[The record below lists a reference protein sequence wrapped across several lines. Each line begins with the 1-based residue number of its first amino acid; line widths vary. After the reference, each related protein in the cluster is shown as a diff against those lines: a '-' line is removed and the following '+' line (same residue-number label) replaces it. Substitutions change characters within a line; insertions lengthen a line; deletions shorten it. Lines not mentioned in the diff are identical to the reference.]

1 MPELRVVAVSNDGTR
16 LVLKAADSTE
26 YTLPIDE
33 RLRAAVRG
41 DRPRL
46 GQIEIEVESH
56 LRPRDIQAR
65 IRAGATAEEVAQLA
79 GIPVDRV
86 RRFEGPVLAERAFM
100 AERARKTPVRRPGEN
115 AGPQLGEAVQERLL
129 LRGAEK
135 DTVQWDSWRR
145 DDGTWEVL
153 LVYRVAGEP
162 HSASWTYD
170 PPRRLVQAVDDEAR
184 SLIGESDD
192 LAAPEPSFPFVPR
205 IARLPRD
212 RPLDRARGT
221 SRPSLP
227 PLRARRGDRASERDS
242 LTSLLEAVPSFR
254 GDMVVP
260 GTALRARTAG
270 GARRA
275 NRRRRSPR
283 PPRPRPVPPTRTS
296 SCPAR
301 SAATATGSSAP
312 PTARPRRTASVR
324 AAARRSRAGT
334 RSCSARGARSRSS
347 GLRQSDRS
355 HATVSPVSACCRLAT
370 VRRRQVGIVRCG
382 PVSFRRG
389 PGARATAT
397 GGRAPRRPGG
407 PASEDHSDHE
417 PTYRAAGMPATASAS
432 TSWAPETPE
441 PQ

>member
-153 LVYRVAGEP
+153 LVYCVAGEP

-170 PPRRLVQAVDDEAR
+170 PPRRLVQAVDEEAR
-184 SLIGESDD
+184 SLIGESED
-192 LAAPEPSFPFVPR
+192 LGAPEPSFPFVPR

-212 RPLDRARGT
+212 RPLDRALD
-221 SRPSLP
+221 RPSLP
-227 PLRARRGDRASERDS
+227 PAEPVEESAGERDS

-260 GTALRARTAG
+260 ERPSETASIEEPPALEEEPEVEEPPAPAASAG
-270 GARRA
+270 SAYADVLMPRSVASHRDRLIGATDRQAEADGVRPGRRA
-275 NRRRRSPR
+275 A
-283 PPRPRPVPPTRTS
+283 VPS
-296 SCPAR
+296 WDEI
-301 SAATATGSSAP
+301 
-312 PTARPRRTASVR
+312 VF
-324 AAARRSRAGT
+324 GT
-334 RSCSARGARSRSS
+334 RRKK
-347 GLRQSDRS
+347 Q
-355 HATVSPVSACCRLAT
+355 
-370 VRRRQVGIVRCG
+370 
-382 PVSFRRG
+382 
-389 PGARATAT
+389 
-397 GGRAPRRPGG
+397 
-407 PASEDHSDHE
+407 E
-417 PTYRAAGMPATASAS
+417 
-432 TSWAPETPE
+432 
-441 PQ
+441 

>member
-16 LVLKAADSTE
+16 LVLKAADATE

-65 IRAGATAEEVAQLA
+65 IRAGASAEEVAQLA

-170 PPRRLVQAVDDEAR
+170 PPRRLVQAVDEEAR
-184 SLIGESDD
+184 SLIGESED

-212 RPLDRARGT
+212 RPLDR
-221 SRPSLP
+221 SLDRPSLP
-227 PLRARRGDRASERDS
+227 AQASEPVEESTGERDS

-254 GDMVVP
+254 GDLVVP
-260 GTALRARTAG
+260 ERPAEALPPPPPPEEPAAVEPEEEEPPAPAASAG
-270 GARRA
+270 SAYADVLMPRSVTSHRDRLVGATDRQAEADGVRPGRRA
-275 NRRRRSPR
+275 A
-283 PPRPRPVPPTRTS
+283 VPS
-296 SCPAR
+296 WDEI
-301 SAATATGSSAP
+301 
-312 PTARPRRTASVR
+312 VF
-324 AAARRSRAGT
+324 GT
-334 RSCSARGARSRSS
+334 RRKK
-347 GLRQSDRS
+347 Q
-355 HATVSPVSACCRLAT
+355 
-370 VRRRQVGIVRCG
+370 
-382 PVSFRRG
+382 
-389 PGARATAT
+389 
-397 GGRAPRRPGG
+397 
-407 PASEDHSDHE
+407 E
-417 PTYRAAGMPATASAS
+417 
-432 TSWAPETPE
+432 
-441 PQ
+441 

>member
-65 IRAGATAEEVAQLA
+65 IRAGATAEEVAQMA

-115 AGPQLGEAVQERLL
+115 SGPPLGEAVQERLL

-145 DDGTWEVL
+145 DDGTWEVM

-212 RPLDRARGT
+212 RPLDRSADRE
-221 SRPSLP
+221 RPSLP
-227 PLRARRGDRASERDS
+227 AQASEPLEESTGERDS

-254 GDMVVP
+254 GDLVVP
-260 GTALRARTAG
+260 ELPAAEPEEETVVTEPEAEEPPAPAASAG
-270 GARRA
+270 SAYADVLMPRSVGSHRDRLIGATDRQAEADGVRPGRRA
-275 NRRRRSPR
+275 A
-283 PPRPRPVPPTRTS
+283 VPS
-296 SCPAR
+296 WDEI
-301 SAATATGSSAP
+301 
-312 PTARPRRTASVR
+312 VF
-324 AAARRSRAGT
+324 GT
-334 RSCSARGARSRSS
+334 RRKK
-347 GLRQSDRS
+347 Q
-355 HATVSPVSACCRLAT
+355 
-370 VRRRQVGIVRCG
+370 
-382 PVSFRRG
+382 
-389 PGARATAT
+389 
-397 GGRAPRRPGG
+397 
-407 PASEDHSDHE
+407 E
-417 PTYRAAGMPATASAS
+417 
-432 TSWAPETPE
+432 
-441 PQ
+441 

>member
-1 MPELRVVAVSNDGTR
+1 MTSAGTTREVPMPELRVVAVSNDGTR

-33 RLRAAVRG
+33 RLRAAVRN
-41 DRPRL
+41 DRARL

-65 IRAGATAEEVAQLA
+65 IRAGASAEEVAQLA

-115 AGPQLGEAVQERLL
+115 TGPQLGEAVAERLL

-135 DTVQWDSWRR
+135 DTTQWDSWRR

-184 SLIGESDD
+184 ALIGEADD
-192 LAAPEPSFPFVPR
+192 TPEPSFPFVPR

-212 RPLDRARGT
+212 RDRDRDRDRMSAERGGEE
-221 SRPSLP
+221 SDSAPVS
-227 PLRARRGDRASERDS
+227 ASASADEGIGGERDS
-242 LTSLLEAVPSFR
+242 LTSLLEAVPNFR

-260 GTALRARTAG
+260 EAPVASAAQQDEPDEEPEAVEPPAPAASAGSAYADVLMPRSVAGHRDRLTGTTDRQAEADGVRPG
-270 GARRA
+270 RRA
-275 NRRRRSPR
+275 A
-283 PPRPRPVPPTRTS
+283 VPS
-296 SCPAR
+296 WDEI
-301 SAATATGSSAP
+301 
-312 PTARPRRTASVR
+312 VF
-324 AAARRSRAGT
+324 GT
-334 RSCSARGARSRSS
+334 RRKK
-347 GLRQSDRS
+347 Q
-355 HATVSPVSACCRLAT
+355 
-370 VRRRQVGIVRCG
+370 
-382 PVSFRRG
+382 
-389 PGARATAT
+389 
-397 GGRAPRRPGG
+397 
-407 PASEDHSDHE
+407 E
-417 PTYRAAGMPATASAS
+417 
-432 TSWAPETPE
+432 
-441 PQ
+441 

>member
-33 RLRAAVRG
+33 RLRAAVRN
-41 DRPRL
+41 DRARL

-65 IRAGATAEEVAQLA
+65 IRAGASAEEVAQFA

-115 AGPQLGEAVQERLL
+115 TGPQLGEAVQERLL
-129 LRGAEK
+129 LRGADKE
-135 DTVQWDSWRR
+135 TVQWDSWRR

-170 PPRRLVQAVDDEAR
+170 PPRRLVQALDDEAR
-184 SLIGESDD
+184 SLIGETDD
-192 LAAPEPSFPFVPR
+192 VAAPEPSFPFVPR

-212 RPLDRARGT
+212 RPLDR
-221 SRPSLP
+221 SLDRQIE
-227 PLRARRGDRASERDS
+227 RATPVAEPEEYVSSASAGERDS

-260 GTALRARTAG
+260 ERPVQPEPAALEPAEEAEADESSAAAASAAGAGSAYADVLMPRAVAGHRDRLTGTTDRQAEADGVRPG
-270 GARRA
+270 RRA
-275 NRRRRSPR
+275 A
-283 PPRPRPVPPTRTS
+283 VPS
-296 SCPAR
+296 WDEI
-301 SAATATGSSAP
+301 
-312 PTARPRRTASVR
+312 VF
-324 AAARRSRAGT
+324 GT
-334 RSCSARGARSRSS
+334 RRKK
-347 GLRQSDRS
+347 QD
-355 HATVSPVSACCRLAT
+355 
-370 VRRRQVGIVRCG
+370 
-382 PVSFRRG
+382 
-389 PGARATAT
+389 
-397 GGRAPRRPGG
+397 
-407 PASEDHSDHE
+407 
-417 PTYRAAGMPATASAS
+417 
-432 TSWAPETPE
+432 
-441 PQ
+441 

>member
-115 AGPQLGEAVQERLL
+115 AAGPQLGEAVQERLL
-129 LRGAEK
+129 IRGAEK

-192 LAAPEPSFPFVPR
+192 LGAPEPSFPFVPR

-212 RPLDRARGT
+212 RQAE
-221 SRPSLP
+221 RPVLP
-227 PLRARRGDRASERDS
+227 AVTPESDEEAVSERDS
-242 LTSLLEAVPSFR
+242 LTSILEAVPSYR
-254 GDMVVP
+254 GDLVVP
-260 GTALRARTAG
+260 ELPVAEPQDDSVEEVDEESAAPAASAG
-270 GARRA
+270 SAYADVLMPPRSVGGHRDRLIGATDRQAEADGVRPGRRA
-275 NRRRRSPR
+275 A
-283 PPRPRPVPPTRTS
+283 VPS
-296 SCPAR
+296 WDEI
-301 SAATATGSSAP
+301 
-312 PTARPRRTASVR
+312 VF
-324 AAARRSRAGT
+324 GT
-334 RSCSARGARSRSS
+334 RRKK
-347 GLRQSDRS
+347 Q
-355 HATVSPVSACCRLAT
+355 
-370 VRRRQVGIVRCG
+370 
-382 PVSFRRG
+382 
-389 PGARATAT
+389 
-397 GGRAPRRPGG
+397 
-407 PASEDHSDHE
+407 E
-417 PTYRAAGMPATASAS
+417 
-432 TSWAPETPE
+432 
-441 PQ
+441 

>member
-115 AGPQLGEAVQERLL
+115 SGPLLGEAVQERLV

-184 SLIGESDD
+184 SLIGESED
-192 LAAPEPSFPFVPR
+192 LAVPEPSFPFVPR

-212 RPLDRARGT
+212 RPLDRSGDRDRE
-221 SRPSLP
+221 RPSLP
-227 PLRARRGDRASERDS
+227 AQSSDPVEETIGERDS

-260 GTALRARTAG
+260 ERPVEIPEEPAPEPAAEEPPAPAASAG
-270 GARRA
+270 SAYADVLMPRSVGSHRDRLIGATDRQAEADGVRPGRRA
-275 NRRRRSPR
+275 A
-283 PPRPRPVPPTRTS
+283 VPS
-296 SCPAR
+296 WDEI
-301 SAATATGSSAP
+301 
-312 PTARPRRTASVR
+312 VF
-324 AAARRSRAGT
+324 GT
-334 RSCSARGARSRSS
+334 RRKK
-347 GLRQSDRS
+347 Q
-355 HATVSPVSACCRLAT
+355 
-370 VRRRQVGIVRCG
+370 
-382 PVSFRRG
+382 
-389 PGARATAT
+389 
-397 GGRAPRRPGG
+397 
-407 PASEDHSDHE
+407 E
-417 PTYRAAGMPATASAS
+417 
-432 TSWAPETPE
+432 
-441 PQ
+441 

>member
-65 IRAGATAEEVAQLA
+65 IRAGASAEEVAQLA

-129 LRGAEK
+129 IRGAEK

-153 LVYRVAGEP
+153 LVYLVAGEP

-192 LAAPEPSFPFVPR
+192 LVAPEPSFPFVPR

-212 RPLDRARGT
+212 RPLDRALDRQME
-221 SRPSLP
+221 RPSLP
-227 PLRARRGDRASERDS
+227 PSEPVDEGAGDRDS

-260 GTALRARTAG
+260 ERPSTTELPPAEEPAPEPETEEPPAPAASAG
-270 GARRA
+270 AGSAYADVLMPRSVGSHRDRLVGATDRQAEADGVRPGRRA
-275 NRRRRSPR
+275 A
-283 PPRPRPVPPTRTS
+283 VPS
-296 SCPAR
+296 WDEI
-301 SAATATGSSAP
+301 
-312 PTARPRRTASVR
+312 VF
-324 AAARRSRAGT
+324 GT
-334 RSCSARGARSRSS
+334 RRKK
-347 GLRQSDRS
+347 QD
-355 HATVSPVSACCRLAT
+355 
-370 VRRRQVGIVRCG
+370 
-382 PVSFRRG
+382 
-389 PGARATAT
+389 
-397 GGRAPRRPGG
+397 
-407 PASEDHSDHE
+407 
-417 PTYRAAGMPATASAS
+417 
-432 TSWAPETPE
+432 
-441 PQ
+441 

>member
-65 IRAGATAEEVAQLA
+65 IRAGATAEEVAQMA

-115 AGPQLGEAVQERLL
+115 SGPPLGEAVQERLL
-129 LRGAEK
+129 LRGADK

-153 LVYRVAGEP
+153 LVYLVAGEP

-170 PPRRLVQAVDDEAR
+170 PPRRLVQAVDSEAR
-184 SLIGESDD
+184 ALIGESED
-192 LAAPEPSFPFVPR
+192 LAAAEPSFPFVPR

-212 RPLDRARGT
+212 RPLDRTLDREQRE
-221 SRPSLP
+221 RPSLP
-227 PLRARRGDRASERDS
+227 PPPSEPAEETAVTASAERDS

-254 GDMVVP
+254 GDLVVP
-260 GTALRARTAG
+260 ERAVEPADEPVEEPEVEEAPAPAASAG
-270 GARRA
+270 SAYADVLMPRSVASHRDRLTGSTDRQAEADGVRPGRRA
-275 NRRRRSPR
+275 A
-283 PPRPRPVPPTRTS
+283 VPS
-296 SCPAR
+296 WDEI
-301 SAATATGSSAP
+301 
-312 PTARPRRTASVR
+312 VF
-324 AAARRSRAGT
+324 GT
-334 RSCSARGARSRSS
+334 RRKK
-347 GLRQSDRS
+347 Q
-355 HATVSPVSACCRLAT
+355 
-370 VRRRQVGIVRCG
+370 
-382 PVSFRRG
+382 
-389 PGARATAT
+389 
-397 GGRAPRRPGG
+397 
-407 PASEDHSDHE
+407 E
-417 PTYRAAGMPATASAS
+417 
-432 TSWAPETPE
+432 
-441 PQ
+441 

>member
-16 LVLKAADSTE
+16 LVLKAADATE

-65 IRAGATAEEVAQLA
+65 IRAGATAEEVAQMA

-115 AGPQLGEAVQERLL
+115 SGPPLGEAVQERLL
-129 LRGAEK
+129 LRGADK

-153 LVYRVAGEP
+153 LVYLVAGEP

-184 SLIGESDD
+184 ALIGESDD

-212 RPLDRARGT
+212 RPLDR
-221 SRPSLP
+221 P
-227 PLRARRGDRASERDS
+227 GDRERERPGLPAPSAEPVAEEGERDS

-254 GDMVVP
+254 GDLVVP
-260 GTALRARTAG
+260 ERPSAAPEPVEEPAEEPEAEEPPAPAASAG
-270 GARRA
+270 AGSAYADVLMPRSVGSHRDRLVGSTDRQAEADGVRPGRRA
-275 NRRRRSPR
+275 A
-283 PPRPRPVPPTRTS
+283 VPS
-296 SCPAR
+296 WDEI
-301 SAATATGSSAP
+301 
-312 PTARPRRTASVR
+312 VF
-324 AAARRSRAGT
+324 GT
-334 RSCSARGARSRSS
+334 RRKK
-347 GLRQSDRS
+347 Q
-355 HATVSPVSACCRLAT
+355 
-370 VRRRQVGIVRCG
+370 
-382 PVSFRRG
+382 
-389 PGARATAT
+389 
-397 GGRAPRRPGG
+397 
-407 PASEDHSDHE
+407 E
-417 PTYRAAGMPATASAS
+417 
-432 TSWAPETPE
+432 
-441 PQ
+441 

>member
-65 IRAGATAEEVAQLA
+65 IRAGATAEEVAQMA

-115 AGPQLGEAVQERLL
+115 SGPPLGEAVQERLL

-212 RPLDRARGT
+212 RPLDRPGDRE
-221 SRPSLP
+221 RPSLP
-227 PLRARRGDRASERDS
+227 AQASEPAEESTAATASASASGERDS

-254 GDMVVP
+254 GDLVVP
-260 GTALRARTAG
+260 ERAPEPAAEEPESEPEAEEPPAPAASAG
-270 GARRA
+270 SAYADVLMPRSVGSHRDRLIGSTDRQAEADGVRPGRRA
-275 NRRRRSPR
+275 A
-283 PPRPRPVPPTRTS
+283 VPS
-296 SCPAR
+296 WDEI
-301 SAATATGSSAP
+301 
-312 PTARPRRTASVR
+312 VF
-324 AAARRSRAGT
+324 GT
-334 RSCSARGARSRSS
+334 RRKK
-347 GLRQSDRS
+347 Q
-355 HATVSPVSACCRLAT
+355 
-370 VRRRQVGIVRCG
+370 
-382 PVSFRRG
+382 
-389 PGARATAT
+389 
-397 GGRAPRRPGG
+397 
-407 PASEDHSDHE
+407 E
-417 PTYRAAGMPATASAS
+417 
-432 TSWAPETPE
+432 
-441 PQ
+441 

>member
-65 IRAGATAEEVAQLA
+65 IRAGATAEEVAQMA

-115 AGPQLGEAVQERLL
+115 SGPPLGEAVQERLMV
-129 LRGAEK
+129 RGVDK

-153 LVYRVAGEP
+153 LVYRVASEP

-184 SLIGESDD
+184 MLIGESDD

-212 RPLDRARGT
+212 RPLDRPADRE
-221 SRPSLP
+221 RPSLP
-227 PLRARRGDRASERDS
+227 AQASEPLEESTATGERDS

-254 GDMVVP
+254 GDLVVP
-260 GTALRARTAG
+260 ERPAPEPEEEEPLVVEPEEEE
-270 GARRA
+270 
-275 NRRRRSPR
+275 PR
-283 PPRPRPVPPTRTS
+283 PLPPRPVPPTRTS
-296 SCPAR
+296 SCRAP
-301 SAATATGSSAP
+301 SAATATGSSVP
-312 PTARPRRTASVR
+312 PTAKPRPTASVR
-324 AAARRSRAGT
+324 VAEPPSRAGT
-334 RSCSARGARSRSS
+334 RSCSGRGARSRSS
-347 GLRQSDRS
+347 RD
-355 HATVSPVSACCRLAT
+355 T
-370 VRRRQVGIVRCG
+370 RR
-382 PVSFRRG
+382 
-389 PGARATAT
+389 
-397 GGRAPRRPGG
+397 
-407 PASEDHSDHE
+407 
-417 PTYRAAGMPATASAS
+417 
-432 TSWAPETPE
+432 
-441 PQ
+441 

>member
-115 AGPQLGEAVQERLL
+115 SGPLLGEAVQERLL

-145 DDGTWEVL
+145 DDGTWEVM

-192 LAAPEPSFPFVPR
+192 LAVPEPSFPFVPR
-205 IARLPRD
+205 IARLPRERSMD
-212 RPLDRARGT
+212 RALDRSDRE
-221 SRPSLP
+221 RPGLP
-227 PLRARRGDRASERDS
+227 APSAEPAEESTGERDS

-254 GDMVVP
+254 GDLVVP
-260 GTALRARTAG
+260 ERPAEPAEEPDDEPAAEEPPAPAASAG
-270 GARRA
+270 SAYADVLMPRSVGSHRDRLIGATDRQAEADGVRPGRRA
-275 NRRRRSPR
+275 A
-283 PPRPRPVPPTRTS
+283 VPS
-296 SCPAR
+296 WDEI
-301 SAATATGSSAP
+301 
-312 PTARPRRTASVR
+312 VF
-324 AAARRSRAGT
+324 GT
-334 RSCSARGARSRSS
+334 RRKK
-347 GLRQSDRS
+347 Q
-355 HATVSPVSACCRLAT
+355 
-370 VRRRQVGIVRCG
+370 
-382 PVSFRRG
+382 
-389 PGARATAT
+389 
-397 GGRAPRRPGG
+397 
-407 PASEDHSDHE
+407 E
-417 PTYRAAGMPATASAS
+417 
-432 TSWAPETPE
+432 
-441 PQ
+441 

>member
-33 RLRAAVRG
+33 RLRAAVRN
-41 DRPRL
+41 DRARL

-65 IRAGATAEEVAQLA
+65 IRAGASAEEVAQFA

-115 AGPQLGEAVQERLL
+115 TGPQLGEAVQERLL
-129 LRGAEK
+129 LRGADKE
-135 DTVQWDSWRR
+135 TVQWDSWRR

-184 SLIGESDD
+184 SLIGETDD
-192 LAAPEPSFPFVPR
+192 VAAPEPSFPFVPR

-212 RPLDRARGT
+212 RPLDRALDRQME
-221 SRPSLP
+221 RPTP
-227 PLRARRGDRASERDS
+227 PPPPEPEERIGGVTASERDS

-260 GTALRARTAG
+260 ERPAPPEPPALEPAVREPEAEEPPAPAASAGAGSAYADVLMPRAVAGHRDRLTGTTDRQAEADGVRPG
-270 GARRA
+270 RRA
-275 NRRRRSPR
+275 A
-283 PPRPRPVPPTRTS
+283 VPS
-296 SCPAR
+296 WDEI
-301 SAATATGSSAP
+301 
-312 PTARPRRTASVR
+312 VF
-324 AAARRSRAGT
+324 GT
-334 RSCSARGARSRSS
+334 RRKK
-347 GLRQSDRS
+347 QD
-355 HATVSPVSACCRLAT
+355 
-370 VRRRQVGIVRCG
+370 
-382 PVSFRRG
+382 
-389 PGARATAT
+389 
-397 GGRAPRRPGG
+397 
-407 PASEDHSDHE
+407 
-417 PTYRAAGMPATASAS
+417 
-432 TSWAPETPE
+432 
-441 PQ
+441 

>member
-65 IRAGATAEEVAQLA
+65 IRAGATAEEVAQMA

-115 AGPQLGEAVQERLL
+115 SGPPLGEAVQERLL

-153 LVYRVAGEP
+153 LVYCVAGEP

-184 SLIGESDD
+184 MLIGESDD

-212 RPLDRARGT
+212 RPLDRSADRE
-221 SRPSLP
+221 RPSLP
-227 PLRARRGDRASERDS
+227 PAASDAVEESAGERDS

-254 GDMVVP
+254 GDLVVP
-260 GTALRARTAG
+260 ERPAPEPEEEPVAEPEEEEPPAPAASAG
-270 GARRA
+270 SAYADVLMPRSVGSHRDRLIGATDRQAEADGVRPGRRA
-275 NRRRRSPR
+275 A
-283 PPRPRPVPPTRTS
+283 VPS
-296 SCPAR
+296 WDEI
-301 SAATATGSSAP
+301 
-312 PTARPRRTASVR
+312 VF
-324 AAARRSRAGT
+324 GT
-334 RSCSARGARSRSS
+334 RRKK
-347 GLRQSDRS
+347 Q
-355 HATVSPVSACCRLAT
+355 
-370 VRRRQVGIVRCG
+370 
-382 PVSFRRG
+382 
-389 PGARATAT
+389 
-397 GGRAPRRPGG
+397 
-407 PASEDHSDHE
+407 E
-417 PTYRAAGMPATASAS
+417 
-432 TSWAPETPE
+432 
-441 PQ
+441 

>member
-16 LVLKAADSTE
+16 LVLKAADATE

-65 IRAGATAEEVAQLA
+65 IRAGATAEEVAQMA

-129 LRGAEK
+129 IRGAEK

-184 SLIGESDD
+184 SLIGESED

-212 RPLDRARGT
+212 RPLDGRIERE
-221 SRPSLP
+221 RPSLP
-227 PLRARRGDRASERDS
+227 VPALEPAEETASERDS

-254 GDMVVP
+254 GDLVVP
-260 GTALRARTAG
+260 ERPSEAPAPEEPADEPAEEEPPAPAASAG
-270 GARRA
+270 SAYADVLMPRSVGSHRDRLIGSTDRQAEADGVRPGRRA
-275 NRRRRSPR
+275 A
-283 PPRPRPVPPTRTS
+283 VPS
-296 SCPAR
+296 WDEI
-301 SAATATGSSAP
+301 
-312 PTARPRRTASVR
+312 VF
-324 AAARRSRAGT
+324 GT
-334 RSCSARGARSRSS
+334 RRKK
-347 GLRQSDRS
+347 Q
-355 HATVSPVSACCRLAT
+355 
-370 VRRRQVGIVRCG
+370 
-382 PVSFRRG
+382 
-389 PGARATAT
+389 
-397 GGRAPRRPGG
+397 
-407 PASEDHSDHE
+407 E
-417 PTYRAAGMPATASAS
+417 
-432 TSWAPETPE
+432 
-441 PQ
+441 

>member
-33 RLRAAVRG
+33 RLRAAVRN
-41 DRPRL
+41 DRARL

-65 IRAGATAEEVAQLA
+65 IRAGASAEEVAQLA
-79 GIPVDRV
+79 GIPVERV

-184 SLIGESDD
+184 ALIGETDD
-192 LAAPEPSFPFVPR
+192 AIGVTHEPSFPFVPR

-212 RPLDRARGT
+212 RPLDRT
-221 SRPSLP
+221 PDRPAQLP
-227 PLRARRGDRASERDS
+227 APAPEPEETERDS

-254 GDMVVP
+254 GDLVVP
-260 GTALRARTAG
+260 ERPAPEDPATEPVQEPAAEEPPAPAASAGAGSAYADVLMPRSVTGHRDRLTGTTDRQAEADGVRPG
-270 GARRA
+270 RRA
-275 NRRRRSPR
+275 A
-283 PPRPRPVPPTRTS
+283 VPS
-296 SCPAR
+296 WDEI
-301 SAATATGSSAP
+301 
-312 PTARPRRTASVR
+312 VF
-324 AAARRSRAGT
+324 GT
-334 RSCSARGARSRSS
+334 RRKK
-347 GLRQSDRS
+347 Q
-355 HATVSPVSACCRLAT
+355 
-370 VRRRQVGIVRCG
+370 
-382 PVSFRRG
+382 
-389 PGARATAT
+389 
-397 GGRAPRRPGG
+397 
-407 PASEDHSDHE
+407 E
-417 PTYRAAGMPATASAS
+417 
-432 TSWAPETPE
+432 
-441 PQ
+441 

>member
-33 RLRAAVRG
+33 RLRAAVRN
-41 DRPRL
+41 DRARL

-65 IRAGATAEEVAQLA
+65 IRAGASAEEVAQMA

-115 AGPQLGEAVQERLL
+115 SGPQLGEAVAERLL

-135 DTVQWDSWRR
+135 DTTQWDSWRR

-184 SLIGESDD
+184 ALIGEADD
-192 LAAPEPSFPFVPR
+192 TPEPSFPFVPR

-212 RPLDRARGT
+212 RDRDRDRPLAERGGEE
-221 SRPSLP
+221 SDGAAP
-227 PLRARRGDRASERDS
+227 ASASASADDGVGGERDS
-242 LTSLLEAVPSFR
+242 LTSLLEAVPNFR

-260 GTALRARTAG
+260 DAPAASAAQQDEPDEEPEAVEPPAPAASAGSAYADVLMPRSVAGHRDRLTGTTDRQAEADGVRPG
-270 GARRA
+270 RRA
-275 NRRRRSPR
+275 A
-283 PPRPRPVPPTRTS
+283 VPS
-296 SCPAR
+296 WDEI
-301 SAATATGSSAP
+301 
-312 PTARPRRTASVR
+312 VF
-324 AAARRSRAGT
+324 GT
-334 RSCSARGARSRSS
+334 RRKK
-347 GLRQSDRS
+347 Q
-355 HATVSPVSACCRLAT
+355 
-370 VRRRQVGIVRCG
+370 
-382 PVSFRRG
+382 
-389 PGARATAT
+389 
-397 GGRAPRRPGG
+397 
-407 PASEDHSDHE
+407 E
-417 PTYRAAGMPATASAS
+417 
-432 TSWAPETPE
+432 
-441 PQ
+441 

>member
-33 RLRAAVRG
+33 RLRVAVRG

-65 IRAGATAEEVAQLA
+65 IRAGATAEEVAQMA

-115 AGPQLGEAVQERLL
+115 SGPPLGEAVQERLV
-129 LRGAEK
+129 LRGADK

-153 LVYRVAGEP
+153 LVYVVAGEP

-170 PPRRLVQAVDDEAR
+170 PPRRLVQAVDSEAR
-184 SLIGESDD
+184 ALIGESDD
-192 LAAPEPSFPFVPR
+192 LAAAEPSFPFVPR

-212 RPLDRARGT
+212 RPLDRSLDREQRE
-221 SRPSLP
+221 RPSLP
-227 PLRARRGDRASERDS
+227 PAPSEPPEETAATASVERERDS

-254 GDMVVP
+254 GDLVVP
-260 GTALRARTAG
+260 ERAPEPVEEPAEEPEVEEPPAPAASAG
-270 GARRA
+270 SAYADVLMPRSVASHRDRLTGSTDRQAEADGVRPGRRA
-275 NRRRRSPR
+275 A
-283 PPRPRPVPPTRTS
+283 VPS
-296 SCPAR
+296 WDEI
-301 SAATATGSSAP
+301 
-312 PTARPRRTASVR
+312 VF
-324 AAARRSRAGT
+324 GT
-334 RSCSARGARSRSS
+334 RRKK
-347 GLRQSDRS
+347 Q
-355 HATVSPVSACCRLAT
+355 
-370 VRRRQVGIVRCG
+370 
-382 PVSFRRG
+382 
-389 PGARATAT
+389 
-397 GGRAPRRPGG
+397 
-407 PASEDHSDHE
+407 E
-417 PTYRAAGMPATASAS
+417 
-432 TSWAPETPE
+432 
-441 PQ
+441 

>member
-65 IRAGATAEEVAQLA
+65 IRAGATAEEVAQMA

-115 AGPQLGEAVQERLL
+115 SGPLLGEAVQERLL

-184 SLIGESDD
+184 ALIGESDD
-192 LAAPEPSFPFVPR
+192 LGAPEPSFPFVPR
-205 IARLPRD
+205 IARLPRE
-212 RPLDRARGT
+212 RTLDRGADRE
-221 SRPSLP
+221 RPSLP
-227 PLRARRGDRASERDS
+227 PPPDPVEEPGAAERDS

-254 GDMVVP
+254 GDLVVP
-260 GTALRARTAG
+260 ERPAPEPVEEPEEEPAAEEPAAPAASAG
-270 GARRA
+270 AGSAYADVLMPRSVGSHRDRLIGSTDRQAEADGVRPGRRA
-275 NRRRRSPR
+275 A
-283 PPRPRPVPPTRTS
+283 VPS
-296 SCPAR
+296 WDEI
-301 SAATATGSSAP
+301 
-312 PTARPRRTASVR
+312 VF
-324 AAARRSRAGT
+324 GT
-334 RSCSARGARSRSS
+334 RRKK
-347 GLRQSDRS
+347 Q
-355 HATVSPVSACCRLAT
+355 
-370 VRRRQVGIVRCG
+370 
-382 PVSFRRG
+382 
-389 PGARATAT
+389 
-397 GGRAPRRPGG
+397 
-407 PASEDHSDHE
+407 E
-417 PTYRAAGMPATASAS
+417 
-432 TSWAPETPE
+432 
-441 PQ
+441 

>member
-33 RLRAAVRG
+33 RLRAAVRN
-41 DRPRL
+41 DRARL

-65 IRAGATAEEVAQLA
+65 IRAGASAEEVAQFA

-115 AGPQLGEAVQERLL
+115 TGPQLGEAVQERLL
-129 LRGAEK
+129 LRGADKE
-135 DTVQWDSWRR
+135 TVQWDSWRR

-184 SLIGESDD
+184 SLIGETDEV
-192 LAAPEPSFPFVPR
+192 AAPEPSFPFVPR

-212 RPLDRARGT
+212 RPLDRALDRQIE
-221 SRPSLP
+221 RPAP
-227 PLRARRGDRASERDS
+227 PPPPEPEERISGVTASERDS

-260 GTALRARTAG
+260 ERPSPPEPPAIEPAEREPEAEEPPAASAGAGSAYADVLMPRAVAGHRDRLTGTTDRQAEADGVRPG
-270 GARRA
+270 RRA
-275 NRRRRSPR
+275 A
-283 PPRPRPVPPTRTS
+283 VPS
-296 SCPAR
+296 WDEI
-301 SAATATGSSAP
+301 
-312 PTARPRRTASVR
+312 VF
-324 AAARRSRAGT
+324 GT
-334 RSCSARGARSRSS
+334 RRKK
-347 GLRQSDRS
+347 QD
-355 HATVSPVSACCRLAT
+355 
-370 VRRRQVGIVRCG
+370 
-382 PVSFRRG
+382 
-389 PGARATAT
+389 
-397 GGRAPRRPGG
+397 
-407 PASEDHSDHE
+407 
-417 PTYRAAGMPATASAS
+417 
-432 TSWAPETPE
+432 
-441 PQ
+441 

>member
-65 IRAGATAEEVAQLA
+65 IRAGATAEEVAQMA

-115 AGPQLGEAVQERLL
+115 SGPPLGEAVQERLL

-170 PPRRLVQAVDDEAR
+170 PPRRLVQAVDEEAR

-192 LAAPEPSFPFVPR
+192 LGASEPSFPFVPR

-212 RPLDRARGT
+212 RPLDRE
-221 SRPSLP
+221 RPSLP
-227 PLRARRGDRASERDS
+227 AQPSEPAEEITAAAERDS

-254 GDMVVP
+254 GDLVVP
-260 GTALRARTAG
+260 ERAADPEAEEQPEPEVEEPPAPAASAG
-270 GARRA
+270 SAYADVLMPRSVGSHRDRLIGSTDRQAEADGVRPGRRA
-275 NRRRRSPR
+275 A
-283 PPRPRPVPPTRTS
+283 VPS
-296 SCPAR
+296 WDEI
-301 SAATATGSSAP
+301 
-312 PTARPRRTASVR
+312 VF
-324 AAARRSRAGT
+324 GT
-334 RSCSARGARSRSS
+334 RRKK
-347 GLRQSDRS
+347 Q
-355 HATVSPVSACCRLAT
+355 
-370 VRRRQVGIVRCG
+370 
-382 PVSFRRG
+382 
-389 PGARATAT
+389 
-397 GGRAPRRPGG
+397 
-407 PASEDHSDHE
+407 E
-417 PTYRAAGMPATASAS
+417 
-432 TSWAPETPE
+432 
-441 PQ
+441 

>member
-65 IRAGATAEEVAQLA
+65 IRAGASAEEVAQLA

-115 AGPQLGEAVQERLL
+115 AAGPQLGEAVQERLT
-129 LRGAEK
+129 LRGADK

-153 LVYRVAGEP
+153 LVYLVAGEP

-170 PPRRLVQAVDDEAR
+170 PPRRLVQAVDEEAR
-184 SLIGESDD
+184 SLIGESED
-192 LAAPEPSFPFVPR
+192 LAAAEPSFPFVPR

-212 RPLDRARGT
+212 RPLDRALE
-221 SRPSLP
+221 RPSLP
-227 PLRARRGDRASERDS
+227 APPVESDEDSAASERDS

-254 GDMVVP
+254 GDLVVP
-260 GTALRARTAG
+260 ERPAPEPAVEEPAAEPAEEEPPAPAASAG
-270 GARRA
+270 SAYADVLMPRSVGAHRDRLVGATDRQAEADGVRPGRRA
-275 NRRRRSPR
+275 A
-283 PPRPRPVPPTRTS
+283 VPS
-296 SCPAR
+296 WDEI
-301 SAATATGSSAP
+301 
-312 PTARPRRTASVR
+312 VF
-324 AAARRSRAGT
+324 GT
-334 RSCSARGARSRSS
+334 RRKK
-347 GLRQSDRS
+347 Q
-355 HATVSPVSACCRLAT
+355 
-370 VRRRQVGIVRCG
+370 
-382 PVSFRRG
+382 
-389 PGARATAT
+389 
-397 GGRAPRRPGG
+397 
-407 PASEDHSDHE
+407 E
-417 PTYRAAGMPATASAS
+417 
-432 TSWAPETPE
+432 
-441 PQ
+441 

>member
-16 LVLKAADSTE
+16 LVLKAADATE

-115 AGPQLGEAVQERLL
+115 SGPLLGEAVQERLL

-192 LAAPEPSFPFVPR
+192 LAVPEPSFPFVPR
-205 IARLPRD
+205 IARLPRERSMD
-212 RPLDRARGT
+212 RALDRQTERE
-221 SRPSLP
+221 RPSLP
-227 PLRARRGDRASERDS
+227 AQSSEPAEETTGERDS

-254 GDMVVP
+254 GDLVVP
-260 GTALRARTAG
+260 ERT
-270 GARRA
+270 
-275 NRRRRSPR
+275 
-283 PPRPRPVPPTRTS
+283 
-296 SCPAR
+296 
-301 SAATATGSSAP
+301 
-312 PTARPRRTASVR
+312 
-324 AAARRSRAGT
+324 
-334 RSCSARGARSRSS
+334 
-347 GLRQSDRS
+347 
-355 HATVSPVSACCRLAT
+355 
-370 VRRRQVGIVRCG
+370 
-382 PVSFRRG
+382 
-389 PGARATAT
+389 
-397 GGRAPRRPGG
+397 
-407 PASEDHSDHE
+407 
-417 PTYRAAGMPATASAS
+417 
-432 TSWAPETPE
+432 PETPDE
-441 PQ
+441 PDEEAAVEEPPAPAASAGSAYADVLMPRSVGSHRDRLTGATDRQAEADGVRPGRRAAVPSWDEIVFGTRRKKQE

>member
-33 RLRAAVRG
+33 RLRAAVRD
-41 DRPRL
+41 DRARL

-65 IRAGATAEEVAQLA
+65 IRAGASAEEVAQLA

-115 AGPQLGEAVQERLL
+115 AGPQLGEAVQERLV
-129 LRGAEK
+129 LRGADKE
-135 DTVQWDSWRR
+135 TVQWDSWRR

-184 SLIGESDD
+184 SLIGETDD
-192 LAAPEPSFPFVPR
+192 IATPEPSFPFVPR

-212 RPLDRARGT
+212 RPLDRALDRQLE
-221 SRPSLP
+221 RP
-227 PLRARRGDRASERDS
+227 ASPAPVPEITEESPTAVSAAERDS

-260 GTALRARTAG
+260 ERPTVPAPEPITDEPEPSEAEEPPAPAASAGAGSAYADVLMPRASR
-270 GARRA
+270 
-275 NRRRRSPR
+275 
-283 PPRPRPVPPTRTS
+283 
-296 SCPAR
+296 
-301 SAATATGSSAP
+301 ATGTVSPAP
-312 PTARPRRTASVR
+312 PTARPRRTGSVPD
-324 AAARRSRAGT
+324 AARRCRAGT
-334 RSCSARGARSRSS
+334 RSSSAPAARSRTSRTPF
-347 GLRQSDRS
+347 GEREAYAAHER
-355 HATVSPVSACCRLAT
+355 HAEE
-370 VRRRQVGIVRCG
+370 
-382 PVSFRRG
+382 
-389 PGARATAT
+389 ARATSVRASSR
-397 GGRAPRRPGG
+397 GLNCRALLRIGAGRHGA
-407 PASEDHSDHE
+407 
-417 PTYRAAGMPATASAS
+417 
-432 TSWAPETPE
+432 
-441 PQ
+441 

>member
-33 RLRAAVRG
+33 RLRAAVRN
-41 DRPRL
+41 DRARL

-65 IRAGATAEEVAQLA
+65 IRAGASAEEVAQLA

-115 AGPQLGEAVQERLL
+115 TGPQLGEAVQERLL

-184 SLIGESDD
+184 ALIGETDD
-192 LAAPEPSFPFVPR
+192 R
-205 IARLPRD
+205 
-212 RPLDRARGT
+212 
-221 SRPSLP
+221 SR
-227 PLRARRGDRASERDS
+227 RRSRASRSCRASHGCRATGRWTARHRTGPTER
-242 LTSLLEAVPSFR
+242 
-254 GDMVVP
+254 P
-260 GTALRARTAG
+260 GRPPARRARTA
-270 GARRA
+270 RA
-275 NRRRRSPR
+275 S
-283 PPRPRPVPPTRTS
+283 
-296 SCPAR
+296 
-301 SAATATGSSAP
+301 
-312 PTARPRRTASVR
+312 
-324 AAARRSRAGT
+324 GT
-334 RSCSARGARSRSS
+334 R
-347 GLRQSDRS
+347 
-355 HATVSPVSACCRLAT
+355 
-370 VRRRQVGIVRCG
+370 
-382 PVSFRRG
+382 
-389 PGARATAT
+389 
-397 GGRAPRRPGG
+397 
-407 PASEDHSDHE
+407 
-417 PTYRAAGMPATASAS
+417 
-432 TSWAPETPE
+432 
-441 PQ
+441 